1 MKINLILVDKYKD
14 RDGIDHDVGAITTA
28 YKTVDEATE
37 VYMKW
42 RDAVKSQNSEIH
54 WDFAIVQKD
63 IPLFNGIPWRDRVWT
78 VVCTTNFDLNVPG
91 SNPECR
97 LFSTKILPSPEMAEN
112 ILADL
117 VNRPKF
123 HIDECITKVVKR
135 NDYDAELS
143 DDSGEKRCWAKI
155 IPINIPDVNQIGWER
170 EVVL

>member
-1 MKINLILVDKYKD
+1 MKIYLVLVDRYKD
-14 RDGIDHDVGAITTA
+14 RNGIDHDVGAITTA
-28 YKTVDEATE
+28 YKTADEATE

-42 RDAVKSQNSEIH
+42 RDAVKSEDSKAH

-78 VVCTTNFDLNVPG
+78 VVCATNFDLNVPG
-91 SNPECR
+91 SNPENR
-97 LFSTKILPSPEMAEN
+97 LFSTNILPSHEMAEN

-123 HIDECITKVVKR
+123 HIDKCITKVVKR
-135 NDYDAELS
+135 DYYDTELS

-155 IPINIPDVNQIGWER
+155 VPINIPDIDRIGWER